1 MKEFQL
7 SSPKERTAG
16 ILFSAVI
23 TVCFLVL
30 LFILWGSWTMFAFAA
45 LGSVLL
51 IGLLSFYT
59 LSITR
64 AKCIWDPEKKTL
76 EVRGFPSYTLEL
88 SKAVLL
94 QTSARRSGQIVGRVM
109 IFSDADEQ
117 VLAVVP
123 TLFTS
128 KQGVLAEPMARE
140 LAAVMGI
147 EFKQNVPEWEFDKE
161 AFKQHLKEVN
171 EQEKAEAKA
180 RRQAWFDKLMGK
192 PSKK

>member
-1 MKEFQL
+1 MREFQL
-7 SSPKERTAG
+7 SSPKERTGG
-16 ILFSAVI
+16 IIFSVVI
-23 TVCFLVL
+23 TICFLVL
-30 LFILWGSWTMFAFAA
+30 MYALWGHWTMFAFSA

-51 IGLLSFYT
+51 IVLLGFYVT
-59 LSITR
+59 SITR

-76 EVRGFPSYTLEL
+76 EVLGYPSYTLDL

-94 QTSARRSGQIVGRVM
+94 QTNARRSGHIVGRVM

-117 VLAVVP
+117 ILAVVP

-128 KQGVLAEPMARE
+128 RQGVLAEPMARE

-161 AFKQHLKEVN
+161 ALKQHLKEVN

-192 PSKK
+192 SSRK

>member
-16 ILFSAVI
+16 IVFSAVI
-23 TVCFLVL
+23 SVCFLAL
-30 LFILWGSWTMFAFAA
+30 LVILWGNWTMFAFCI
-45 LGSVLL
+45 LGSILL
-51 IGLLSFYT
+51 IGLLGFYV

-76 EVRGFPSYTLEL
+76 EVRGFPSYTLDL
-88 SKAVLL
+88 SNAVLL
-94 QTSARRSGQIVGRVM
+94 QTVARRSGQIVGRVM
-109 IFSDADEQ
+109 IFSDAEEQ
-117 VLAVVP
+117 TLAAVP

-140 LAAVMGI
+140 LAAAMGI

-161 AFKQHLKEVN
+161 AFQQHLKEVN

-192 PSKK
+192 SSKK

>member
-51 IGLLSFYT
+51 IGLLGFYT

-128 KQGVLAEPMARE
+128 KQGILAEPMARE